1 MQKSE
6 VERLNTM
13 HLERAYSENDKE
25 VKRLCVRGR
34 LGKEKK
40 KKKKRVESN
49 TR

>member
-13 HLERAYSENDKE
+13 HLERAYSENDK
-25 VKRLCVRGR
+25 R
-34 LGKEKK
+34 GKEIVRARQIGKRK